1 MLQQGYEARMTG
13 INEKERLTNEKLA
26 ESTLLKEKW
35 TIDSEAVAMKL
46 KELAFGEKN
55 VKKWKI
61 SAIDEKKP

>member
-1 MLQQGYEARMTG
+1 MTG

-26 ESTLLKEKW
+26 ESTLLKEKL

-46 KELAFGEKN
+46 KELAFREKN

-61 SAIDEKKP
+61 SVIDEKKP